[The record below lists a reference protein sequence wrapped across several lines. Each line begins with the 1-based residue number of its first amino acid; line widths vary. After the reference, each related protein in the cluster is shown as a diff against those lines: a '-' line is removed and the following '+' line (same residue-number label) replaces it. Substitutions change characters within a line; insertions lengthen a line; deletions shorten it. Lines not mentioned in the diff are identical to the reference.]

1 MSKNKDDY
9 TVDREDIQY
18 IQDIIDLLTV
28 KYDKDA
34 MTPYVEFMGKDDKH
48 NDGLMEMM

>member
-9 TVDREDIQY
+9 TVDREDVLKL
-18 IQDIIDLLTV
+18 IDLLAV
-28 KYDKDA
+28 RYDKDT

>member
-1 MSKNKDDY
+1 MSKNKDDC
-9 TVDREDIQY
+9 TVGRED

-28 KYDKDA
+28 KYDKA
-34 MTPYVEFMGKDDKH
+34 TMTPYVEFMGKDDEH

>member
-9 TVDREDIQY
+9 TVGRED
-18 IQDIIDLLTV
+18 IQDIIDLLAV
-28 KYDKDA
+28 RYDKDTV
-34 MTPYVEFMGKDDKH
+34 TPYVEFMGKDDKH